1 MITNSNLLKK
11 ILNMNE
17 VKKLIKNKNVK
28 HSEAKFLFSAA
39 NIAILGD
46 MYDN

>member
-11 ILNMNE
+11 
-17 VKKLIKNKNVK
+17 KTTK